1 MKLIGID
8 PGLAACGV
16 AIVDITSVT
25 PRVITLNVVRTA
37 PSAKKRRLRSAD
49 DLGDR
54 VRGIAT
60 VLRARLEEHRDLVA
74 ICVEAAVIPV
84 VGGRMRAKPSIL
96 IALGRVRGLLDA
108 FAVER
113 GLPIIEE
120 TAQTLKLLTAG
131 RRDASKADVQAALEL
146 RFPEVKALWP
156 TQKTLIEHAA
166 DALAA
171 VVAGLESDVVRAA
184 LRARDLGQPRLTCGL
199 EEHSGV
205 IRDERQAA
213 NQRRDAGGPGDVRA
227 QGDAS
232 AHGEGGTPAA
242 REPGR
247 AHPAELDRAT
257 RR

>member
-1 MKLIGID
+1 MKLLGVD
-8 PGLAACGV
+8 PGLAACGLAV
-16 AIVDITSVT
+16 VGLEGAAA
-25 PRVITLNVVRTA
+25 RVLWLQVIRTA

-54 VRGIAT
+54 LRAIAT
-60 VLRARLEEHRDLVA
+60 VLHARLQEHPDLVA
-74 ICVEAAVIPV
+74 FCVEAKAIPFR
-84 VGGRMRAKPSIL
+84 GGRMMVKPSAVS
-96 IALGRVRGLLDA
+96 ALGRVRGLLDA

-156 TQKTLIEHAA
+156 TQKSLQEHAA

-184 LRARDLGQPRLTCGL
+184 LRARACPAQLTEG
-199 EEHSGV
+199 
-205 IRDERQAA
+205 AA
-213 NQRRDAGGPGDVRA
+213 
-227 QGDAS
+227 
-232 AHGEGGTPAA
+232 
-242 REPGR
+242 
-247 AHPAELDRAT
+247 
-257 RR
+257 

>member
-1 MKLIGID
+1 MKLLGID
-8 PGLAACGV
+8 PGLAACGI
-16 AIVDITSVT
+16 AIADLAGGT
-25 PRVITLNVVRTA
+25 PRVIALRVVRTE

-54 VRGIAT
+54 IRAIAT
-60 VLRARLEEHRDLVA
+60 VLRARLEEHPDLVA
-74 ICVEAAVIPV
+74 FCVESKAIPFR
-84 VGGRMRAKPSIL
+84 GGRMMVKPSAVS
-96 IALGRVRGLLDA
+96 ALGRVRGLLDA

-146 RFPEVKALWP
+146 RFPEVKALWS

-184 LRARDLGQPRLTCGL
+184 LRARVCTEKPVPQS
-199 EEHSGV
+199 EE
-205 IRDERQAA
+205 AA
-213 NQRRDAGGPGDVRA
+213 
-227 QGDAS
+227 
-232 AHGEGGTPAA
+232 
-242 REPGR
+242 
-247 AHPAELDRAT
+247 
-257 RR
+257 